1 MGKTRALFK
10 RLPREFHA
18 KNGIIKDINNKNL
31 IEAGEIKKRW
41 KEYTEEVYK
50 NLLND
55 LDNHD
60 DEATYIEPDILEY
73 EVR

>member
-10 RLPREFHA
+10 RIPRECHA
-18 KNGIIKDINNKNL
+18 KNGIIKDINGKDL
-31 IEAGEIKKRW
+31 TEAGEIKRW

-50 NLLND
+50 NVLND

-60 DEATYIEPDILEY
+60 DEATHIEPDILEY